1 ISGTSINLLDVI
13 FTDANTGTA
22 VGEYGIILRTTNGG
36 VSFISQIRSEIP
48 DRFSL
53 HQNYPN
59 PFNSQT
65 TIEFDIKRKGDYNLV
80 IYDCLGRKRDEV
92 FNENLNAGSYSVSFY
107 GDELQ
112 SGVYFYRL
120 SADGNAMETRKM
132 ALIK

>member
-1 ISGTSINLLDVI
+1 M
-13 FTDANTGTA
+13 
-22 VGEYGIILRTTNGG
+22 
-36 VSFISQIRSEIP
+36 
-48 DRFSL
+48 L

-65 TIEFDIKRKGDYNLV
+65 TIEFDIKKKGDYKLV

-92 FNENLNAGSYSVSFY
+92 FNEYLNVGSYSVSFN

-120 SADGNAMETRKM
+120 LTDGNVVEMRKM
-132 ALIK
+132 VLIK